1 MGGGRSS
8 VTKRLQVCVVTQNV
22 DGLHQAAGSAPVHEL
37 HGSMSRASCLDGCGW
52 VAPIHGFL
60 VHGDGLDED
69 GRQKRQRLDDTV
81 PTATTS
87 TPTYAHAPLT
97 GYTNSTATDA
107 DAHNAIAHNAN
118 AHNMPAA
125 AYRAT
130 AKLRP
135 PRAVPTG
142 VPRCGGC
149 GACPAKPDCT
159 LFGEPLPEAAMR
171 AARSACVAADAV
183 IVVGTSLSVFPA
195 AELPQLARLHT
206 PGAPLVE
213 INAVHTE
220 TPAGADVTIT
230 GKAAEVLPLLV
241 KRVLELRKER
251 RAVAAAAAAATG
263 GEAREEHD
271 HGDATTQHQE
281 HKRQREQ
288 QQRQQQERREQQ
300 RRILAEHQ
308 RRPQMFASRRPDDD

>member
-1 MGGGRSS
+1 
-8 VTKRLQVCVVTQNV
+8 
-22 DGLHQAAGSAPVHEL
+22 
-37 HGSMSRASCLDGCGW
+37 
-52 VAPIHGFL
+52 
-60 VHGDGLDED
+60 
-69 GRQKRQRLDDTV
+69 
-81 PTATTS
+81 
-87 TPTYAHAPLT
+87 
-97 GYTNSTATDA
+97 
-107 DAHNAIAHNAN
+107 
-118 AHNMPAA
+118 
-125 AYRAT
+125 
-130 AKLRP
+130 
-135 PRAVPTG
+135 
-142 VPRCGGC
+142 
-149 GACPAKPDCT
+149 
-159 LFGEPLPEAAMR
+159 MR

-263 GEAREEHD
+263 GEAREEQD

-281 HKRQREQ
+281 HQRQREQ